1 MIKKKITAAGLRLTP
16 QRLAILEFLKGNSSH
31 PSAEDIYHGVKSRY
45 PAISFA
51 TIYNTL
57 EKLKA
62 LGGVRE
68 LTIDSSRRRY
78 DPDTT
83 PHHHLVCRSC
93 GRIVDI
99 HADYQLD
106 LPEHASQE
114 FEVVATHVE
123 FIGRCRPC
131 GGAAAPLS
139 NTIDGGRR

>member
-1 MIKKKITAAGLRLTP
+1 M
-16 QRLAILEFLKGNSSH
+16 SH
-31 PSAEDIYHGVKSRY
+31 
-45 PAISFA
+45 
-51 TIYNTL
+51 
-57 EKLKA
+57 
-62 LGGVRE
+62 
-68 LTIDSSRRRY
+68 
-78 DPDTT
+78 
-83 PHHHLVCRSC
+83 HHHLVCRAC

-106 LPEHASQE
+106 LPEQASQE